1 MSKEVNILKF
11 HAGSV
16 WEIAR
21 SALVSHYI
29 CKKESPI
36 PEKSCKWNSIPTS
49 RHIYYKTPEF
59 SCLNQAISINVL
71 GRPFSL
77 SYYTCKV
84 FCILLAL

>member
-29 CKKESPI
+29 CEKKSQI
-36 PEKSCKWNSIPTS
+36 PEKSCKSNSTPTI
-49 RHIYYKTPEF
+49 RHIYYKKPEF

-71 GRPFSL
+71 G
-77 SYYTCKV
+77 
-84 FCILLAL
+84 

>member
-29 CKKESPI
+29 CEKKSQI
-36 PEKSCKWNSIPTS
+36 PEKSCKSNSTPTS
-49 RHIYYKTPEF
+49 RHIYYKKPEF
-59 SCLNQAISINVL
+59 SCLNQAISVNVL
-71 GRPFSL
+71 G
-77 SYYTCKV
+77 
-84 FCILLAL
+84 